1 VTALETTGEVVV
13 AIVVA
18 TARCTRVAT
27 ITEFKPELNNS
38 PFTKRQLFPL
48 QRADPAA
55 APHQPIKIYPLNI
68 IPTRFSESRFD
79 KIYQLLILLI
89 LKNLFLS
96 QLVFIVCKPYL
107 WLYFQMG
114 GKR

>member
-27 ITEFKPELNNS
+27 STQFKPELNNS

-48 QRADPAA
+48 QRTALAA
-55 APHQPIKIYPLNI
+55 AAHQPIKIYPFKI
-68 IPTRFSESRFD
+68 IPT
-79 KIYQLLILLI
+79 
-89 LKNLFLS
+89 
-96 QLVFIVCKPYL
+96 
-107 WLYFQMG
+107 
-114 GKR
+114 